1 MDILEGVVTDVADGA
16 IDLEVERVIAGRAR
30 QYRRHEIVRLAADHP
45 DEVLGEDA
53 AARAA
58 LDWQRRRVRLH
69 VVRRDADGRLVAEL
83 ERIDPGPARDPY
95 GLDADGE

>member
-16 IDLEVERVIAGRAR
+16 IDLEVERVVSGQGRA
-30 QYRRHEIVRLAADHP
+30 YHRRETVRLASAAP
-45 DEVLGEDA
+45 DEAPGDDA

-58 LDWQRRRVRLH
+58 LDWQHRRVRLH
-69 VVRRDADGRLVAEL
+69 VVTRDADGRLVAEF
-83 ERIDPGPARDPY
+83 ERLDHHPARDPY